1 MPGGLDR
8 ATLGHMGKVGFCVAE
23 NEEVSPWEPLHVE
36 RGFAPERS
44 VVTVI
49 GSDAPLSIS
58 DHRSRTPEDLAY
70 VLAWAAAS
78 AWSTNWW
85 PLAEPTVFVI
95 CPEHAEMFRGAG
107 WTKQRLRQF
116 MFEAVRKTA
125 GELRRGETTPLVNA
139 SDPAA
144 QVPKWASPEGIV
156 LMVAGGEAGRYSAVL
171 GPCTGMGSAIVSREV
186 VPHWPL
192 TT

>member
-1 MPGGLDR
+1 MPGAMDR
-8 ATLGHMGKVGFCVAE
+8 ATLGQMGKLGFCVAE
-23 NEEVSPWEPLHVE
+23 DEEGSPWEPLHVE
-36 RGFAPERS
+36 RGFDAGQS

-70 VLAWAAAS
+70 ILAWAAAS

-85 PLAEPTVFVI
+85 PLAEPSVFVI

-116 MFEAVRKTA
+116 MFDAVHKPA
-125 GELRRGETTPLVNA
+125 GQLRRGETTHVVH
-139 SDPAA
+139 AA
-144 QVPKWASPEGIV
+144 APDALVPKWASPEAIV
-156 LMVAGGEAGRYSAVL
+156 LLVAGGEAGRYSAVL
-171 GPCTGMGSAIVSREV
+171 GPCTGMGSQIVSREV
-186 VPHWPL
+186 
-192 TT
+192 T